1 MKDSRLEKEFEE
13 YFKGVNISDDITAD
27 AKRYVKPRRNIMP
40 KIAKFASIAA
50 SIVLVFAVALTII
63 FKSDFSK
70 TSPDNGALGGSGS
83 LDGTE
88 NPPSSGAPDLEGNS
102 PSAGGPVVFEFYSDD
117 DLTQKDISAYSLSSL
132 SSSLKFIENFALAD
146 NASVES
152 CKASYNMNDKLVL
165 VKARV
170 NISSGLN
177 RDETTVFVEFT
188 EDNLIYSELAD
199 YYNGTIYYYN
209 GAEYF
214 LTATVAENGE
224 PEFKLHILYKGV
236 KYYFNVHS
244 SDKKAYEKYLK
255 LIIK

>member
-1 MKDSRLEKEFEE
+1 MKDNRLEKEFEE
-13 YFKGVNISDDITAD
+13 YFKGVNIPDDITAD
-27 AKRYVKPRRNIMP
+27 AKRYVKPRRSIMP
-40 KIAKFASIAA
+40 KIVKFASIAA
-50 SIVLVFAVALTII
+50 SIVLVFAVALTVI
-63 FKSDFSK
+63 FKSDFNKAEQSDGAG
-70 TSPDNGALGGSGS
+70 SPSA
-83 LDGTE
+83 
-88 NPPSSGAPDLEGNS
+88 GAPDLEGNS
-102 PSAGGPVVFEFYSDD
+102 PSAGGAFEFYTDG
-117 DLTQKDISAYSLSSL
+117 DLTQMDVNAYSLSSL

-152 CKASYNMNDKLVL
+152 CKAGYNTNDKLVL

-170 NISSGLN
+170 NISNGLN

-188 EDNLIYSELAD
+188 EENLVYGELAD
-199 YYNGTIYYYN
+199 YYKGAIYYYN